1 MIPGEQIVIFMQGL
15 QIFVCQFVC
24 VCVCLKKDKLYTN
37 VIVSYLFSA
46 CVSLAGFGNLM
57 QDVLWC
63 FSQVKGTIDIGV
75 TEGKFI
81 FPFVAVIRNNLFVM
95 YILPNQRAGGLFACC
110 WKLLAKS

>member
-1 MIPGEQIVIFMQGL
+1 M
-15 QIFVCQFVC
+15 
-24 VCVCLKKDKLYTN
+24 
-37 VIVSYLFSA
+37 IVSYLSA

-81 FPFVAVIRNNLFVM
+81 FPFVAVIKNNLFPSGFQLLFTVSGN
-95 YILPNQRAGGLFACC
+95 YKTASLTITSFTGVSWILFLDNLVLI
-110 WKLLAKS
+110 K